1 MNENVDI
8 FDMSQDVGG
17 IAPLQF
23 NRPGPVIDYLTR
35 PMVPSPK
42 SRRRDTLRGIASF
55 VPFLSGEL
63 AKAEGDTL
71 GVALSPLD
79 ALGPAGAPAK
89 AAAKK
94 GILSLNKVYHGSPN
108 KNLTEASISKSKQ
121 SENFMPHVSAT
132 DSPLLAKSFTKG
144 ELGNLPEG
152 QIYESVGEFNII
164 DYTSDEGKKIW
175 DSLGKTDFERSIN
188 AKEAG
193 FDGRKINNYEK
204 LKIDNFYPDINYK
217 DVKNASE
224 IQFFKDLSLRPS
236 TKGIASLDDDMLD
249 LKKIL
254 DDPKLSNA
262 NKLKQAANHPS
273 VVKAEKM
280 MNEIPLTRDMP
291 GYGTDEFVKNR
302 QFNIGGKA
310 VTGYENAVDE
320 LYKGGRT
327 LAYREEN
334 LAIPTNI
341 MAKNTGNRLATIVI
355 GPPAAGK
362 SRISNPIAIKNNATI
377 IDADESKKILPEYK
391 GGVGSNATHHESKVL
406 SNEVMDVAM
415 ARGDNLV
422 LPKVGGNPDAI
433 RVLSEN
439 LKSNGYKVNLVLTEI
454 DPDLALIRMNDRFI
468 RKGRLIPADY
478 ALANKGKPNLTYE
491 KLKQEG
497 IADGY
502 GKIDT
507 TTRVGEPKKIFEDTA
522 NIFTETGL

>member
-79 ALGPAGAPAK
+79 ALGPAGVPAK
-89 AAAKK
+89 AVARETIK
-94 GILSLNKVYHGSPN
+94 
-108 KNLTEASISKSKQ
+108 
-121 SENFMPHVSAT
+121 
-132 DSPLLAKSFTKG
+132 
-144 ELGNLPEG
+144 
-152 QIYESVGEFNII
+152 
-164 DYTSDEGKKIW
+164 
-175 DSLGKTDFERSIN
+175 
-188 AKEAG
+188 
-193 FDGRKINNYEK
+193 
-204 LKIDNFYPDINYK
+204 
-217 DVKNASE
+217 
-224 IQFFKDLSLRPS
+224 
-236 TKGIASLDDDMLD
+236 KGIASLDDDMLD

-254 DDPKLSNA
+254 EDPNLSNA
-262 NKLKQAANHPS
+262 NKLEQASNHPS
-273 VVKAEKM
+273 IIKAEKM
-280 MNEIPLTRDMP
+280 MNEIPVTKDMP

-310 VTGYENAVDE
+310 VTGYADAVDE

-334 LAIPTNI
+334 LAIPANI
-341 MAKNTGNRLATIVI
+341 MAKNTGDRLATIVI

-433 RVLSEN
+433 RVLSEI

-454 DPDLALIRMNDRFI
+454 DPDLALVRMNNRFI
-468 RKGRLIPADY
+468 KKGRLINSDY
-478 ALANKGKPNLTYE
+478 AQANKGKPNLTYE

>member
-8 FDMSQDVGG
+8 FDMSQDVGS

-23 NRPGPVIDYLTR
+23 DRPGPVIDYLTR

-89 AAAKK
+89 AVARETIK
-94 GILSLNKVYHGSPN
+94 
-108 KNLTEASISKSKQ
+108 
-121 SENFMPHVSAT
+121 
-132 DSPLLAKSFTKG
+132 
-144 ELGNLPEG
+144 
-152 QIYESVGEFNII
+152 
-164 DYTSDEGKKIW
+164 
-175 DSLGKTDFERSIN
+175 
-188 AKEAG
+188 
-193 FDGRKINNYEK
+193 
-204 LKIDNFYPDINYK
+204 
-217 DVKNASE
+217 
-224 IQFFKDLSLRPS
+224 
-236 TKGIASLDDDMLD
+236 KGIASLDDDMLD

-254 DDPKLSNA
+254 EDPNLSNA
-262 NKLKQAANHPS
+262 NKLEQASNHPS

-280 MNEIPLTRDMP
+280 MNEIPVTRDMP

-310 VTGYENAVDE
+310 VIGYEDAVDE

-334 LAIPTNI
+334 LAIPANI
-341 MAKNTGNRLATIVI
+341 MAKNTGDRLATIVI

-454 DPDLALIRMNDRFI
+454 DPDLALVRMNDRFI
-468 RKGRLIPADY
+468 RKGRLINSDY
-478 ALANKGKPNLTYE
+478 AQANKGKPNLTYE

>member
-89 AAAKK
+89 AVARETIK
-94 GILSLNKVYHGSPN
+94 
-108 KNLTEASISKSKQ
+108 
-121 SENFMPHVSAT
+121 
-132 DSPLLAKSFTKG
+132 
-144 ELGNLPEG
+144 
-152 QIYESVGEFNII
+152 
-164 DYTSDEGKKIW
+164 
-175 DSLGKTDFERSIN
+175 
-188 AKEAG
+188 
-193 FDGRKINNYEK
+193 
-204 LKIDNFYPDINYK
+204 
-217 DVKNASE
+217 
-224 IQFFKDLSLRPS
+224 
-236 TKGIASLDDDMLD
+236 KGIASLDDDMLD

-254 DDPKLSNA
+254 EDPNLSNA
-262 NKLKQAANHPS
+262 NKLEQASNHPS

-280 MNEIPLTRDMP
+280 MNEIPVTRDMP

-310 VTGYENAVDE
+310 VIGYEDAVDE

-334 LAIPTNI
+334 LAIPANI
-341 MAKNTGNRLATIVI
+341 MAKNTGDRLATIVI

-454 DPDLALIRMNDRFI
+454 DPDLALVRMNDRFI
-468 RKGRLIPADY
+468 RKGRLINSDY
-478 ALANKGKPNLTYE
+478 AQANKGKPNLTYE

>member
-89 AAAKK
+89 AVARETIK
-94 GILSLNKVYHGSPN
+94 
-108 KNLTEASISKSKQ
+108 
-121 SENFMPHVSAT
+121 
-132 DSPLLAKSFTKG
+132 
-144 ELGNLPEG
+144 
-152 QIYESVGEFNII
+152 
-164 DYTSDEGKKIW
+164 
-175 DSLGKTDFERSIN
+175 
-188 AKEAG
+188 
-193 FDGRKINNYEK
+193 
-204 LKIDNFYPDINYK
+204 
-217 DVKNASE
+217 
-224 IQFFKDLSLRPS
+224 
-236 TKGIASLDDDMLD
+236 KGIASLDDDMLD

-254 DDPKLSNA
+254 EDPNLSNA
-262 NKLKQAANHPS
+262 NKLEQASNHPS

-280 MNEIPLTRDMP
+280 MNEMPVTRDMP

-310 VTGYENAVDE
+310 VIGYEDAVDE

-334 LAIPTNI
+334 LAIPANI
-341 MAKNTGNRLATIVI
+341 MAKNTGDRLATIVI

-478 ALANKGKPNLTYE
+478 AQANKGKPNLTYE

-507 TTRVGEPKKIFEDTA
+507 TTRIGEPKKIFEDTA

>member
-79 ALGPAGAPAK
+79 ALGPAGVPAK
-89 AAAKK
+89 AVARETIK
-94 GILSLNKVYHGSPN
+94 
-108 KNLTEASISKSKQ
+108 
-121 SENFMPHVSAT
+121 
-132 DSPLLAKSFTKG
+132 
-144 ELGNLPEG
+144 
-152 QIYESVGEFNII
+152 
-164 DYTSDEGKKIW
+164 
-175 DSLGKTDFERSIN
+175 
-188 AKEAG
+188 
-193 FDGRKINNYEK
+193 
-204 LKIDNFYPDINYK
+204 
-217 DVKNASE
+217 
-224 IQFFKDLSLRPS
+224 
-236 TKGIASLDDDMLD
+236 KGIASLDDDMLD

-254 DDPKLSNA
+254 EDPNLSNA
-262 NKLKQAANHPS
+262 NKLEQASNHPS
-273 VVKAEKM
+273 IIKAEKM
-280 MNEIPLTRDMP
+280 MNEIPVTKDMP

-310 VTGYENAVDE
+310 VTGYEDAVDE

-334 LAIPTNI
+334 LAIPANI
-341 MAKNTGNRLATIVI
+341 MAKNTGDRLATIVI

-433 RVLSEN
+433 RVLSEI

-454 DPDLALIRMNDRFI
+454 DPDLALVRMNNRFI
-468 RKGRLIPADY
+468 KKGRLINSDY
-478 ALANKGKPNLTYE
+478 AQANKGKPNLTYE

>member
-89 AAAKK
+89 AVARETIK
-94 GILSLNKVYHGSPN
+94 
-108 KNLTEASISKSKQ
+108 
-121 SENFMPHVSAT
+121 
-132 DSPLLAKSFTKG
+132 
-144 ELGNLPEG
+144 
-152 QIYESVGEFNII
+152 
-164 DYTSDEGKKIW
+164 
-175 DSLGKTDFERSIN
+175 
-188 AKEAG
+188 
-193 FDGRKINNYEK
+193 
-204 LKIDNFYPDINYK
+204 
-217 DVKNASE
+217 
-224 IQFFKDLSLRPS
+224 
-236 TKGIASLDDDMLD
+236 KGIASLDDDMLD

-254 DDPKLSNA
+254 EDPNLSNA
-262 NKLKQAANHPS
+262 NKLEQASNHPS

-280 MNEIPLTRDMP
+280 MNQIPVTRDMP

-310 VTGYENAVDE
+310 VTGYEDAVDE

-334 LAIPTNI
+334 LAIPANI
-341 MAKNTGNRLATIVI
+341 MAKNTGDRLATIVI

-478 ALANKGKPNLTYE
+478 AQANKGKPNLTYE

>member
-71 GVALSPLD
+71 GIALSPLD

-89 AAAKK
+89 AVARETIK
-94 GILSLNKVYHGSPN
+94 
-108 KNLTEASISKSKQ
+108 
-121 SENFMPHVSAT
+121 
-132 DSPLLAKSFTKG
+132 
-144 ELGNLPEG
+144 
-152 QIYESVGEFNII
+152 
-164 DYTSDEGKKIW
+164 
-175 DSLGKTDFERSIN
+175 
-188 AKEAG
+188 
-193 FDGRKINNYEK
+193 
-204 LKIDNFYPDINYK
+204 
-217 DVKNASE
+217 
-224 IQFFKDLSLRPS
+224 
-236 TKGIASLDDDMLD
+236 KGIASLDDDMLE

-254 DDPKLSNA
+254 EDPNLSNA
-262 NKLKQAANHPS
+262 NKLEQASNHPS

-280 MNEIPLTRDMP
+280 MNQIPVTRDMP

-310 VTGYENAVDE
+310 VTGYEDAVDE

-334 LAIPTNI
+334 LAIPANI
-341 MAKNTGNRLATIVI
+341 MAKNTGDRLATIVI

-478 ALANKGKPNLTYE
+478 AQANKGKPNLTYE

>member
-1 MNENVDI
+1 MYENVDI
-8 FDMSQDVGG
+8 FQEGGPADKDLLDIAVEGYEENVPLVAQIAAGFTPPGMAMDIAAAGKYGRDATRQFLAGNIGQGFGNLG
-17 IAPLQF
+17 IAALSGLAAVPL
-23 NRPGPVIDYLTR
+23 V
-35 PMVPSPK
+35 
-42 SRRRDTLRGIASF
+42 
-55 VPFLSGEL
+55 GEL
-63 AKAEGDTL
+63 A
-71 GVALSPLD
+71 
-79 ALGPAGAPAK
+79 
-89 AAAKK
+89 
-94 GILSLNKVYHGSPN
+94 N
-108 KNLTEASISKSKQ
+108 
-121 SENFMPHVSAT
+121 
-132 DSPLLAKSFTKG
+132 LAKQ
-144 ELGNLPEG
+144 P
-152 QIYESVGEFNII
+152 
-164 DYTSDEGKKIW
+164 
-175 DSLGKTDFERSIN
+175 
-188 AKEAG
+188 
-193 FDGRKINNYEK
+193 
-204 LKIDNFYPDINYK
+204 LK
-217 DVKNASE
+217 
-224 IQFFKDLSLRPS
+224 
-236 TKGIASLDDDMLD
+236 KGIASLDDDILD

-280 MNEIPLTRDMP
+280 MNEMPLTRDMP

-302 QFNIGGKA
+302 QFNIGGKS

-334 LAIPTNI
+334 LAIPANI
-341 MAKNTGNRLATIVI
+341 MAKNTGDRLATIVI

-406 SNEVMDVAM
+406 SNEVMDVAI

-422 LPKVGGNPDAI
+422 LPKVGGNPDVI
-433 RVLSEN
+433 RVLTEN

-478 ALANKGKPNLTYE
+478 AQANKGRPNFTYE

-507 TTRVGEPKKIFEDTA
+507 TTRIGEPKKIFEDTA
-522 NIFTETGL
+522 NIFAETGL

>member
-89 AAAKK
+89 AVARETIK
-94 GILSLNKVYHGSPN
+94 
-108 KNLTEASISKSKQ
+108 
-121 SENFMPHVSAT
+121 
-132 DSPLLAKSFTKG
+132 
-144 ELGNLPEG
+144 
-152 QIYESVGEFNII
+152 
-164 DYTSDEGKKIW
+164 
-175 DSLGKTDFERSIN
+175 
-188 AKEAG
+188 
-193 FDGRKINNYEK
+193 
-204 LKIDNFYPDINYK
+204 
-217 DVKNASE
+217 
-224 IQFFKDLSLRPS
+224 
-236 TKGIASLDDDMLD
+236 KGIASLDDDMLD

-254 DDPKLSNA
+254 EDPNLSNA
-262 NKLKQAANHPS
+262 NKLEQASNHPS

-280 MNEIPLTRDMP
+280 MNEIPVTRDMP

-310 VTGYENAVDE
+310 VIGYEDAVDE

-334 LAIPTNI
+334 LAIPANI
-341 MAKNTGNRLATIVI
+341 MAKNTGDRLATIVI

-454 DPDLALIRMNDRFI
+454 DPDLALVRMNDRFI
-468 RKGRLIPADY
+468 RKGRLINSDY
-478 ALANKGKPNLTYE
+478 AQANKGKPNLTYE

-507 TTRVGEPKKIFEDTA
+507 TTRIGEPKKIFEDTA

>member
-89 AAAKK
+89 AVARETIK
-94 GILSLNKVYHGSPN
+94 
-108 KNLTEASISKSKQ
+108 
-121 SENFMPHVSAT
+121 
-132 DSPLLAKSFTKG
+132 
-144 ELGNLPEG
+144 
-152 QIYESVGEFNII
+152 
-164 DYTSDEGKKIW
+164 
-175 DSLGKTDFERSIN
+175 
-188 AKEAG
+188 
-193 FDGRKINNYEK
+193 
-204 LKIDNFYPDINYK
+204 
-217 DVKNASE
+217 
-224 IQFFKDLSLRPS
+224 
-236 TKGIASLDDDMLD
+236 KGIASLDDDMLD

-254 DDPKLSNA
+254 EDPNLSNA
-262 NKLKQAANHPS
+262 NKLEQASNHPS

-280 MNEIPLTRDMP
+280 MNEMPVTRDMP

-310 VTGYENAVDE
+310 VTGYEDAVDE

-334 LAIPTNI
+334 LAIPANI
-341 MAKNTGNRLATIVI
+341 MAKNTGDRLATIVI

-454 DPDLALIRMNDRFI
+454 DPDLALVRMNDRFI
-468 RKGRLIPADY
+468 RKGRLINSDY
-478 ALANKGKPNLTYE
+478 AQANKGKPNLTYE

-507 TTRVGEPKKIFEDTA
+507 TTRIGEPKKIFEDTA
-522 NIFTETGL
+522 NIFAETGL

>member
-1 MNENVDI
+1 MNQNVDI
-8 FDMSQDVGG
+8 FDMSQDIGA
-17 IAPLQF
+17 ILPQQLDK
-23 NRPGPVIDYLTR
+23 PGPVIDYLTR
-35 PMVPSPK
+35 PMYPSPK
-42 SRRRDTLRGIASF
+42 KRRRDTLRGIASF

-63 AKAEGDTL
+63 AKAEGDML

-89 AAAKK
+89 A
-94 GILSLNKVYHGSPN
+94 V
-108 KNLTEASISKSKQ
+108 
-121 SENFMPHVSAT
+121 
-132 DSPLLAKSFTKG
+132 
-144 ELGNLPEG
+144 
-152 QIYESVGEFNII
+152 
-164 DYTSDEGKKIW
+164 
-175 DSLGKTDFERSIN
+175 
-188 AKEAG
+188 AKETIK
-193 FDGRKINNYEK
+193 R
-204 LKIDNFYPDINYK
+204 
-217 DVKNASE
+217 
-224 IQFFKDLSLRPS
+224 
-236 TKGIASLDDDMLD
+236 GIASLDDDILD

-280 MNEIPLTRDMP
+280 MNEMPLTRDMP

-302 QFNIGGKA
+302 QFNIGGKS

-334 LAIPTNI
+334 LAIPANI
-341 MAKNTGNRLATIVI
+341 MAKNTGDRLATIVI

-406 SNEVMDVAM
+406 SNKVMDVAI

-422 LPKVGGNPDAI
+422 LPKVGGNPDVI
-433 RVLSEN
+433 RVLTEN

-478 ALANKGKPNLTYE
+478 AQANKGRPNFTYE

-507 TTRVGEPKKIFEDTA
+507 TTRIGEPKKIFEDTA
-522 NIFTETGL
+522 NIFAETGL

>member
-79 ALGPAGAPAK
+79 ALGPAGVPAK
-89 AAAKK
+89 AVARETIK
-94 GILSLNKVYHGSPN
+94 
-108 KNLTEASISKSKQ
+108 
-121 SENFMPHVSAT
+121 
-132 DSPLLAKSFTKG
+132 
-144 ELGNLPEG
+144 
-152 QIYESVGEFNII
+152 
-164 DYTSDEGKKIW
+164 
-175 DSLGKTDFERSIN
+175 
-188 AKEAG
+188 
-193 FDGRKINNYEK
+193 
-204 LKIDNFYPDINYK
+204 
-217 DVKNASE
+217 
-224 IQFFKDLSLRPS
+224 
-236 TKGIASLDDDMLD
+236 KGIASLDDDMLD

-254 DDPKLSNA
+254 EDPNLSNT
-262 NKLKQAANHPS
+262 NKLEQASNHPS
-273 VVKAEKM
+273 IIKAEKM
-280 MNEIPLTRDMP
+280 MNEIPVTKDMP
-291 GYGTDEFVKNR
+291 GYGTDDFVKNR
-302 QFNIGGKA
+302 QFNFDNKT
-310 VTGYENAVDE
+310 VTGYEDAVDE
-320 LYKGGRT
+320 LYKGGKT
-327 LAYREEN
+327 LAYREQGIE
-334 LAIPTNI
+334 IPTNI
-341 MAKNTGNRLATIVI
+341 MAKNTGDRLATIVI

-362 SRISNPIAIKNNATI
+362 SAISNPIAIKTNSVI
-377 IDADESKKILPEYK
+377 IDADEAKKVLPEYQ

-433 RVLSEN
+433 RVLSEI

-454 DPDLALIRMNDRFI
+454 DPDLALVRMNNRFI
-468 RKGRLIPADY
+468 KKGRLINSDY
-478 ALANKGKPNLTYE
+478 AQANKGKPNLTYE

>member
-89 AAAKK
+89 AVARETIK
-94 GILSLNKVYHGSPN
+94 
-108 KNLTEASISKSKQ
+108 
-121 SENFMPHVSAT
+121 
-132 DSPLLAKSFTKG
+132 
-144 ELGNLPEG
+144 
-152 QIYESVGEFNII
+152 
-164 DYTSDEGKKIW
+164 
-175 DSLGKTDFERSIN
+175 
-188 AKEAG
+188 
-193 FDGRKINNYEK
+193 
-204 LKIDNFYPDINYK
+204 
-217 DVKNASE
+217 
-224 IQFFKDLSLRPS
+224 
-236 TKGIASLDDDMLD
+236 KGIASLDDDMLD

-254 DDPKLSNA
+254 EDPNLSNA
-262 NKLKQAANHPS
+262 NKLEQASNHPS

-280 MNEIPLTRDMP
+280 MNEIPVTRDMP

-310 VTGYENAVDE
+310 VIGYEDAVDE

-334 LAIPTNI
+334 LAIPANI
-341 MAKNTGNRLATIVI
+341 MAKNTGDRLATIVI

-478 ALANKGKPNLTYE
+478 AQANKGKPNLTYE

>member
-89 AAAKK
+89 AVARETIK
-94 GILSLNKVYHGSPN
+94 
-108 KNLTEASISKSKQ
+108 
-121 SENFMPHVSAT
+121 
-132 DSPLLAKSFTKG
+132 
-144 ELGNLPEG
+144 
-152 QIYESVGEFNII
+152 
-164 DYTSDEGKKIW
+164 
-175 DSLGKTDFERSIN
+175 
-188 AKEAG
+188 
-193 FDGRKINNYEK
+193 
-204 LKIDNFYPDINYK
+204 
-217 DVKNASE
+217 
-224 IQFFKDLSLRPS
+224 
-236 TKGIASLDDDMLD
+236 KGIASLDDDMLD

-254 DDPKLSNA
+254 EDPNLSNA
-262 NKLKQAANHPS
+262 NKLEQASNHPS
-273 VVKAEKM
+273 IIKAEKM
-280 MNEIPLTRDMP
+280 MNEIPVTKDMP

-310 VTGYENAVDE
+310 VTGYEDAVDE

-334 LAIPTNI
+334 LAIPANI
-341 MAKNTGNRLATIVI
+341 MAKNTGDRLATIVI

-433 RVLSEN
+433 RVLSET

-454 DPDLALIRMNDRFI
+454 DPDLALVRMNNRFI
-468 RKGRLIPADY
+468 KKGRLINSDY
-478 ALANKGKPNLTYE
+478 AQANKGKPNLTYE

>member
-89 AAAKK
+89 AVARETIK
-94 GILSLNKVYHGSPN
+94 
-108 KNLTEASISKSKQ
+108 
-121 SENFMPHVSAT
+121 
-132 DSPLLAKSFTKG
+132 
-144 ELGNLPEG
+144 
-152 QIYESVGEFNII
+152 
-164 DYTSDEGKKIW
+164 
-175 DSLGKTDFERSIN
+175 
-188 AKEAG
+188 
-193 FDGRKINNYEK
+193 
-204 LKIDNFYPDINYK
+204 
-217 DVKNASE
+217 
-224 IQFFKDLSLRPS
+224 
-236 TKGIASLDDDMLD
+236 KGIASLDDDLLD

-254 DDPKLSNA
+254 EDPNLSNA
-262 NKLKQAANHPS
+262 NKLEQASNHPS
-273 VVKAEKM
+273 IIKAEKM
-280 MNEIPLTRDMP
+280 MNEIPVTRDMP
-291 GYGTDEFVKNR
+291 GYGTDDFVKNR
-302 QFNIGGKA
+302 QFNFGDKT
-310 VTGYENAVDE
+310 VTGYEDAVDE
-320 LYKGGRT
+320 LYKGGKT
-327 LAYREEN
+327 LAYREQGIE
-334 LAIPTNI
+334 IPINI
-341 MAKNTGNRLATIVI
+341 MAKNTGDRLATIVI

-362 SRISNPIAIKNNATI
+362 SAISNPIAIKTNSVI
-377 IDADESKKILPEYK
+377 IDADEAKKVLPEYQ
-391 GGVGSNATHHESKVL
+391 GGVGSNSVHHESKVL

-454 DPDLALIRMNDRFI
+454 DPDLALVRMNNRFI
-468 RKGRLIPADY
+468 KKGRLINSDY
-478 ALANKGKPNLTYE
+478 AQANKGKPNLTYE
-491 KLKQEG
+491 KLKQEE

-507 TTRVGEPKKIFEDTA
+507 TTRIGEPKKIFEDTA
-522 NIFTETGL
+522 NIFAETGL

>member
-89 AAAKK
+89 AVARETIK
-94 GILSLNKVYHGSPN
+94 
-108 KNLTEASISKSKQ
+108 
-121 SENFMPHVSAT
+121 
-132 DSPLLAKSFTKG
+132 
-144 ELGNLPEG
+144 
-152 QIYESVGEFNII
+152 
-164 DYTSDEGKKIW
+164 
-175 DSLGKTDFERSIN
+175 
-188 AKEAG
+188 
-193 FDGRKINNYEK
+193 
-204 LKIDNFYPDINYK
+204 
-217 DVKNASE
+217 
-224 IQFFKDLSLRPS
+224 
-236 TKGIASLDDDMLD
+236 KGIASLDDDMLD

-254 DDPKLSNA
+254 EDPNLSNA
-262 NKLKQAANHPS
+262 NKLEQASNHPS

-280 MNEIPLTRDMP
+280 MNEIPVTRDMP

-310 VTGYENAVDE
+310 VTGYEDAVDE

-334 LAIPTNI
+334 LAIPANI
-341 MAKNTGNRLATIVI
+341 MAKNTGDRLATIVI

-478 ALANKGKPNLTYE
+478 AQANKGKPNLTYE

-507 TTRVGEPKKIFEDTA
+507 TTRIGEPKKIFEDTA